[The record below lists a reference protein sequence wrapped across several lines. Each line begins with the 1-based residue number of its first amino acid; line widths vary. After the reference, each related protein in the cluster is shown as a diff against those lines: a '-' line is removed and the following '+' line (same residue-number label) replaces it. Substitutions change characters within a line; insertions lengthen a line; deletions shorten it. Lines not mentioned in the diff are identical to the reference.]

1 VTASRRILTAAL
13 GLLLAFATSAAAFAQ
28 TDPAAPAHVGPDYIY
43 PDPLLTPGG
52 AFSEVTAEQ
61 ICVAGYARSVRS
73 VSQSISEA
81 TWRAAIT
88 PAGGE
93 VLGADW

>member
-1 VTASRRILTAAL
+1 VSAIRSAIPVVQV
-13 GLLLAFATSAAAFAQ
+13 GLA
-28 TDPAAPAHVGPDYIY
+28 DG
-43 PDPLLTPGG
+43 
-52 AFSEVTAEQ
+52 
-61 ICVAGYARSVRS
+61 SVRA
-73 VSQSISEA
+73 VSQSVSEA